1 MVSSHPFSPALVAM
15 LQQQTLGPVANHC
28 LNPDA
33 VSGHNGCLSLQ
44 ACKRA
49 EDGGREGR
57 QAVATI
63 AKTAARVWHGMAG
76 QGRAEGAGGRL
87 VELKHLAWL
96 MSLAEAHN
104 SSDLRQDS

>member
-1 MVSSHPFSPALVAM
+1 M

-28 LNPDA
+28 LNLDA

-76 QGRAEGAGGRL
+76 QGRGGWWEAGGIETPRL
-87 VELKHLAWL
+87 
-96 MSLAEAHN
+96 AHVT
-104 SSDLRQDS
+104 R